1 MPVNSVGESPTN
13 FGSGQFVGEKDN
25 PFVASTFVGD
35 GSLTA
40 VGGKPR
46 HYLYHLLFAHYPN
59 FLLAVHCT
67 EKDEGF

>member
-35 GSLTA
+35 GNLTA

-46 HYLYHLLFAHYPN
+46 HYLISPPFCPLPQFSPCCSLH
-59 FLLAVHCT
+59 
-67 EKDEGF
+67 